1 MSSPTNIRY
10 FKKKAILFGM
20 ESVYGADPALVGTDW
35 FEARNVT
42 LTPFEAESAERGIVQ
57 PWMGNGGK
65 LIVSTRQKLAF
76 DVALAGSGVAGVAPK
91 IGKLLRTVGF
101 AETLNALHGGTATAG
116 GASSITLA
124 AGASAVDSTYNGMSI
139 VIPAGTGSGQSRTVS
154 AYVGATKVATVSVA
168 WATAPDATSVYSIR
182 DKVEYTL
189 ISEAF
194 ESGAFYVNIDGVLH
208 KGMGVRGTAS
218 FKLDAK
224 SIPLLHVELTALY
237 TAPVDAAPPVVDRS
251 GWPIERPVNS
261 KNTLVCKVNSVD
273 SFYSKFDFNLAN
285 QVTHEDFPGGYEV
298 IKVGDRQPTASIV
311 MLAELLAAIDP
322 FTLANNSTSVA
333 VQVVHGTTIGSKV
346 QVDLKTKIVGVNNED
361 INGSVGYNLGLS
373 PEPVSGNDEIKLT
386 FL

>member
-1 MSSPTNIRY
+1 MPSPTNVRCW
-10 FKKKAILFGM
+10 KKKAILFGM
-20 ESVYGADPALVGTDW
+20 ESAYGVDPTLVGTDW

-42 LTPFEAESAERGIVQ
+42 LTPFEAETAERGIVQ

-91 IGKLLRTVGF
+91 IGKLLRSVGF
-101 AETLNALHGGTATAG
+101 AETLNALHGGTAAAG

-124 AGASAVDSTYNGMSI
+124 AGASAVDDTYNGMSI
-139 VIPAGTGSGQSRTVS
+139 VITAGTGSGQSRTVS
-154 AYVGATKVATVSVA
+154 DYVGATKVATVSVA
-168 WATAPDATSVYSIR
+168 WVTVPDVTSVYSIR
-182 DKVEYTL
+182 DKVEYTP

-208 KGMGVRGTAS
+208 KGMGARGTAS
-218 FKLDAK
+218 GKLDAK
-224 SIPLLHVELTALY
+224 SIPIMHVELTALY
-237 TAPVDAAPPVVDRS
+237 LAPVDAAPPVVDRT

-261 KNTLVCKVNSVD
+261 KNTLACKVNAVD

-285 QVTHEDFPGGYEV
+285 QVTHDDFPGGYEV
-298 IKVGDRQPTASIV
+298 IKISDRQPTASIT
-311 MLAELLAAIDP
+311 MLAELLATIDP
-322 FTLANNSTSVA
+322 FTLASNATSVA

-346 QVDLKTKIVGVNNED
+346 QVDLKTKIVSVNNED

-373 PEPVSGNDEIKLT
+373 PEAVTGNDEIKLT